1 MKARSVFGIVLFLPP
16 RLLAAQEVA
25 GNLEGRA
32 VSQQSEPVAQIR
44 VTIAGPNL
52 QGARATQTDPQGF
65 FQVLALPPG
74 SYTVRLARIGFRS
87 IAIDSVPVRIGK
99 TTNLG
104 LVTVEP
110 QALELGELVV
120 TAQRFSIDPTGSTI
134 GGDVDAGTY
143 DKLPVGRDYR
153 SIVAFLPHAN
163 TSYYP
168 GDPVNI
174 GGATGLENAYFIDGV
189 NVTSPHLGG
198 PGVLPVSDFVL
209 PYNFVRTVEVKEGG
223 YDARY
228 GRAIGGTVNAVTYSG
243 GNAFEGSVFAFFT
256 NSALTGGPRIGLS
269 DERSSGFTNYD
280 VGARVGGPIVRD
292 RLWFSAAYNPQVETS
307 DRAVPGFTGFE
318 DRLRRHVFAGKLLWR
333 AAASTSV
340 ELLLFGDR
348 STHHEVSAS
357 FFAVGVAAVEN
368 PDPYL
373 RFNREGHTSGSAQLI
388 RQLGTHGLLEVSLA
402 RATSYTQ
409 QDAETARGD
418 SEPLYFDFLT
428 STLSGGVAGKESPRD
443 ARASAGVRGTLE
455 LGAHTLVA
463 GAEYEDNRFRDVSFF
478 NTVFRTDTAT
488 WVQDSGLVPGTVH
501 NRVPTLY
508 AEDTWRIGRRFTLNA
523 GLRWSGEYLVGS
535 AGVAQTFPD
544 EWQPRLGAAVQ
555 LGRLGTQR
563 VFGSWGIFYQQ
574 QPLDFA
580 FGFYVP
586 YPEFNKFFSSDPR
599 LPGTTPD
606 SVRNISTD
614 PSQYPNIPGL
624 KVEHH
629 REVTLGYERLLGPNL
644 KVTARGIR
652 RVLLSAFG
660 SGLDANNPL
669 YFVVGVPGEGALS
682 FLPKF
687 RRTYTAL
694 ELSGEWAGPR
704 GIEAR
709 CSYVLSRT
717 SGNYTGFYAS
727 DYGTA
732 APGFLGGLQTPGQ
745 SRNSTGLLPNDRTH
759 VLKLSGAYPLAFGV
773 MAGVFLTWQ
782 SGTPL
787 NDLGLNSYT
796 RTTFLIPRGS
806 AGRAPAIWDLNLR
819 FAYPFTFAHG
829 LRARTTLDWLHVGSP
844 RRAVWLDQL
853 HYSAEDDNG
862 NPTNPNPTYGQV
874 LSYQP
879 PTQARLGVEFTF

>member
-1 MKARSVFGIVLFLPP
+1 MKSGCVFVTIFCVLPASLP
-16 RLLAAQEVA
+16 AQEVS
-25 GNLEGRA
+25 GNLQGRV
-32 VSQQSEPVAQIR
+32 VSPQSDPVAEVR
-44 VTIAGPNL
+44 VTITGPSL
-52 QGARATQTDPQGF
+52 QGSRFTKTDPQGF
-65 FQVLALPPG
+65 FQVLALPAG
-74 SYTVRLARIGFRS
+74 SYVVRLARIGFRS
-87 IAIDSVPVRIGK
+87 VMIDSLPVRIGS

-104 LVTVEP
+104 LVTVES
-110 QALELGELVV
+110 QALELGELIV
-120 TAQRFSIDPTGSTI
+120 TAQRFSIDPTGTMV
-134 GGDVDAGTY
+134 GLDVDAGTY

-153 SIVAFLPHAN
+153 SVVGFLPHAN

-168 GDPVNI
+168 GDAVNI

-198 PGVLPVSDFVL
+198 PGVPPVSDFVL

-243 GNAFEGSVFAFFT
+243 GNEFEGSLFAFFT
-256 NSALTGGPRIGLS
+256 GDALAGASRIGLS
-269 DERSSGFTNYD
+269 DERRSGFTNYD
-280 VGARVGGPIVRD
+280 VGARVGGPVVRD
-292 RLWFSAAYNPQVETS
+292 RLWFSAAYNPQVETA
-307 DRAVPGFTGFE
+307 DRVLPGFAGFQ
-318 DRLRRHVFAGKLLWR
+318 DRLRRHVFAGKLLWQ

-340 ELLLFGDR
+340 ELLVFGDR
-348 STHHEVSAS
+348 STHHAVSAS

-373 RFNREGHTSGSAQLI
+373 RFNREGHTSGSVRI
-388 RQLGTHGLLEVSLA
+388 TRQLGTRGLFEVSVA
-402 RATSYTQ
+402 RATSYSQ
-409 QDAETARGD
+409 QGAETARGD
-418 SEPLYFDFLT
+418 SEPLFFDFLT
-428 STLSGGVAGKESPRD
+428 STLSGGVGGKESPRD
-443 ARASAGVRGTLE
+443 ARTIAAVRGTLE
-455 LGAHTLVA
+455 LGAHTLLA
-463 GAEYEDNRFRDVSFF
+463 GVEYEDNRFSDVSFF

-488 WVQDSGLVPGTVH
+488 WAQDSGLVPGTVH
-501 NRVPTLY
+501 NRVPTFY
-508 AEDTWRIGRRFTLNA
+508 ADDVWRIGQRFTVNT
-523 GLRWSGEYLVGS
+523 GLRWAGEYLSGS
-535 AGVAQTFPD
+535 AGTAQTFPK

-586 YPEFNKFFSSDPR
+586 FPEFNKFFSSDPR

-624 KVEHH
+624 QVEHH
-629 REVTLGYERLLGPNL
+629 REVTLGYERLLGPAL
-644 KVTARGIR
+644 KVTVRGIR
-652 RVLLSAFG
+652 RDLLSAFG
-660 SGLDANNPL
+660 FGLDANNPL

-687 RRTYTAL
+687 RRSYTAL
-694 ELSGEWAGPR
+694 ELSGEWSGPR

-709 CSYVLSRT
+709 GSYVLSRA

-727 DYGTA
+727 DYGNA

-745 SRNSTGLLPNDRTH
+745 SKNSTGLLPNDRPH

-787 NDLGLNSYT
+787 NDFGLNSYT
-796 RTTFLIPRGS
+796 RTTFLVPRGS

-819 FAYPFTFAHG
+819 FAYLFKFGRG
-829 LRARTTLDWLHVGSP
+829 LRARTTLDWLHIGSP

-853 HYSAEDDNG
+853 HYSAEDANG
-862 NPTNPNPTYGQV
+862 NPTNPNPTYGRV
-874 LSYQP
+874 LSYEP

>member
-1 MKARSVFGIVLFLPP
+1 MKNGCVFVIVLCVLS
-16 RLLAAQEVA
+16 RSLTAQEVS
-25 GNLEGRA
+25 GNLQGRG
-32 VSQQSEPVAQIR
+32 VSPQAEPVADVR
-44 VTIAGPNL
+44 VTVAGSSI
-52 QGARATQTDPQGF
+52 QGTRGTRTDSQGF
-65 FQVLALPPG
+65 FQVLALPAG
-74 SYTVRLARIGFRS
+74 SYTVRLERIGFRPVVV
-87 IAIDSVPVRIGK
+87 DSLLVRIGN

-104 LVTVEP
+104 LITLEP
-110 QALELGELVV
+110 QALELGEIVIN
-120 TAQRFSIDPTGSTI
+120 AQRLSIDPASTTI
-134 GGDVDAGTY
+134 GANVDAATY
-143 DKLPVGRDYR
+143 DALPVGRDYR
-153 SIVAFLPHAN
+153 SVVAFLPHAN
-163 TSYYP
+163 TSYFP

-189 NVTSPHLGG
+189 NVTDVHLD
-198 PGVLPVSDFVL
+198 PPASDFVL

-223 YDARY
+223 YDAGY

-256 NSALTGGPRIGLS
+256 GDALTGAPRIGLS
-269 DERSSGFTNYD
+269 DERSSGFSNYD
-280 VGARVGGPIVRD
+280 IGARVGGPVVRD
-292 RLWFSAAYNPQVETS
+292 RLWFSAAYNPQAETA
-307 DRAVPGFTGFE
+307 DRAVPGFTGFH
-318 DRLRRHVFAGKLLWR
+318 DRLRRHIFAGKLLWR
-333 AAASTSV
+333 AAASTNV

-348 STHHEVSAS
+348 STHHLVSAS
-357 FFAVGVAAVEN
+357 FFAIGVEAVEN

-373 RFNREGHTSGSAQLI
+373 RFARGGHTSGSVRLTH
-388 RQLGTHGLLEVSLA
+388 QLGTRGLLEVAVA

-409 QDAETARGD
+409 QGAETARGG
-418 SEPLYFDFLT
+418 SEPQYFDFQT
-428 STLSGGVAGKESPRD
+428 STLSGGVGSKECPSD
-443 ARASAGVRGTLE
+443 ARTSVGLRSTLE

-463 GAEYEDNRFRDVSFF
+463 GAEYEDNRFSDVSYF
-478 NTVFRTDTAT
+478 NSVWRTDPAT

-508 AEDTWRIGRRFTLNA
+508 AEDAWRIGARLTVNP
-523 GLRWSGEYLVGS
+523 GLRWATEYLIGS
-535 AGVAQTFPD
+535 AGTAQIFRD
-544 EWQPRLGAAVQ
+544 EWQPRLSAALQ

-599 LPGTTPD
+599 VTGTTPD

-629 REVTLGYERLLGPNL
+629 REVTLGYERLVGSNL
-644 KVTARGIR
+644 KLTARGVR
-652 RVLLSAFG
+652 RDLLSAFG
-660 SGLDANNPL
+660 NGLDTANAL
-669 YFVVGVPGEGALS
+669 YFVVGVPGQGALS

-694 ELSGEWAGPR
+694 ELSAEWAQPK

-709 CSYVLSRT
+709 GSYVLSR
-717 SGNYTGFYAS
+717 SYGNYSGFYIS
-727 DYGTA
+727 DYGVAGPGSLGAVQTA
-732 APGFLGGLQTPGQ
+732 SQGK
-745 SRNSTGLLPNDRTH
+745 NSTGLLPNDRIH
-759 VLKLSGAYPLAFGV
+759 VLKLSGAYPFGLGLT
-773 MAGVFLTWQ
+773 AGLFFTWQ

-787 NDLGLNSYT
+787 NDFGLNSYT
-796 RTTFLIPRGS
+796 RATFLVPRGS
-806 AGRAPAIWDLNLR
+806 AGRLPAIWDLNLR
-819 FAYPFTFAHG
+819 FAYPFTVAHG
-829 LRARTTLDWLHVGSP
+829 LRARTTLDWLHIGSP

-853 HYSAEDDNG
+853 HYTDEDASG
-862 NPTNPNPTYGQV
+862 NPTSPNPTYLQV